1 MGDRARVADYLD
13 NVREIEQRIQRTE
26 GQQRVNIELGDTPLG
41 IPDAFADHTALMF
54 DLLTMAF
61 RADLTRVF
69 TFMMSREGSQ
79 RTFGNIG
86 LPDPWH
92 VTSHHGE
99 QPEKIARNAK
109 INVFCL
115 DMVGKF
121 VERLRVTPDGDGSL
135 LDSSLL
141 FYGSG
146 MGNSNVHATDPLP
159 MLAFGGGAG
168 RGRRHLVLREKT
180 EIGNLWLTVANRFGA
195 SLDRFGDSDGT
206 VEFF

>member
-1 MGDRARVADYLD
+1 MLADK
-13 NVREIEQRIQRTE
+13 
-26 GQQRVNIELGDTPLG
+26 PLG
-41 IPDAFADHTALMF
+41 IPESFVEHTRLMF
-54 DLLTMAF
+54 DLAAMAF

-79 RTFGNIG
+79 RTFADIG
-86 LPDPWH
+86 IPDPWH

-109 INVFCL
+109 INVLCL
-115 DMVGKF
+115 EMLGTFLDT
-121 VERLRVTPDGDGSL
+121 LREAKDGDGSL

-168 RGRRHLVLREKT
+168 AGSRHVVLREKT
-180 EIGNLWLTVANRFGA
+180 EIGNLWLTVANQFGA

-206 VEFF
+206 VELF